1 MVNVQL
7 KIVEEGLKH
16 PLAELTK
23 ELTYHLFDDDIL
35 VRNKADLTLK
45 IKFTRDVDQD
55 LILIQLRETDSKAKL
70 GEKIIHYIDNSWIKD
85 IVAES
90 HALLATIAVDQ
101 DH

>member
-23 ELTYHLFDDDIL
+23 ALSHQLFEDDIL

-45 IKFTRDVDQD
+45 IKFTRDGDQD
-55 LILIQLRETDSKAKL
+55 LILIQLRETESKAKL
-70 GEKIIHYIDNSWIKD
+70 GEKVIHYIEQSWIRD
-85 IVAES
+85 IVSES
-90 HALLATIAVDQ
+90 HALLATIAVSE